1 MDRTIILFLSPPFY
15 LSKESMKRIAYKY
28 RIYPNTEQ
36 KVFFAKCF
44 GCVRF
49 FYNKSLSDM
58 NEIYKSTGKFK
69 SITPAS
75 YKDDYPFLK
84 EVDSLALSN
93 AQLNRNTAF
102 KAFFSRKTGFP
113 KFKSKRNN
121 QSYTTNNQGS
131 VKFSSNNRY
140 ISVPKCPRIR
150 IKKHRDFVGT
160 IKSIT
165 VSRTTDNKYYISLLV
180 ETEIEPLK
188 ESSHMIGL
196 DLGIKDLIVDSNGK
210 KYRNHKYLTKS
221 QTKLAR
227 EQRKLSH
234 MVKGSNNRNKQRIK
248 IARLHKK
255 IQNQRNDYL
264 HKLSKK
270 IIDENQVIALEDLKV
285 IDMEHKNKLAR
296 NITDASW
303 SRLVTL
309 LTYKANWYGR
319 KVIKVPSNYPSSQL
333 CSICG
338 YQNSITKSLNIRKW
352 VCPECGSI
360 HDRDINA
367 ARNILSKGI
376 EILTKD
382 GTHPD
387 SLFMLGSL
395 ESSRKK
401 PPLL

>member
-1 MDRTIILFLSPPFY
+1 MIR
-15 LSKESMKRIAYKY
+15 KAYKY
-28 RIYPNTEQ
+28 RIYPNAEQ

-58 NEIYKSTGKFK
+58 NDIYESTGKFK
-69 SITPAS
+69 NITPAS
-75 YKDDYPFLK
+75 YKEEYPFLK

-93 AQLNRNTAF
+93 AQLNRNIAF
-102 KAFFSRKTGFP
+102 KSFFSHKSGFP
-113 KFKSKRNN
+113 KFKSKRND
-121 QSYTTNNQGS
+121 QSYATNNQGS
-131 VKFSSNNRY
+131 VKISSNHRY
-140 ISVPKCPRIR
+140 ISIPKCSRIR
-150 IKKHRDFVGT
+150 IKMHRLFEGT

-165 VSRTTDNKYYISLLV
+165 VSRTTDNKYYMSLLV
-180 ETEIEPLK
+180 ETEIKQLEPSK
-188 ESSHMIGL
+188 KMIGL
-196 DLGIKDLIVDSNGK
+196 DLGIKDLIVDSNGH
-210 KYRNHKYLTKS
+210 KYKNHKYLTKS
-221 QTKLAR
+221 QQKLAK
-227 EQRKLSH
+227 EQRKLSK

-248 IARLHKK
+248 IAKLHKK

-264 HKLSKK
+264 HKLSRS
-270 IIDENQVIALEDLKV
+270 IIDENQIICIESLLVK
-285 IDMEHKNKLAR
+285 DMMNDSKLAR
-296 NITDASW
+296 NISDVSW
-303 SRLVTL
+303 SRFVSMLI
-309 LTYKANWYGR
+309 YKANWYGR
-319 KVIKVPSNYPSSQL
+319 KVVKVPNNYPSSQL
-333 CSICG
+333 CSVCG

-352 VCPECGSI
+352 VCPECGTV

-376 EILTKD
+376 ELLTKD

>member
-1 MDRTIILFLSPPFY
+1 
-15 LSKESMKRIAYKY
+15 MKRKAYKY
-28 RIYPNTEQ
+28 RIYPSTEQ

-49 FYNKSLSDM
+49 FYNKSLDDM

-69 SITPAS
+69 NITPAS
-75 YKDDYPFLK
+75 YKEDYSFLK

-102 KAFFSRKTGFP
+102 KSFFSHRSSFP
-113 KFKSKRNN
+113 KFKSKRND

-131 VKFSSNNRY
+131 VKLSNNNRY
-140 ISVPKCPRIR
+140 ISIPKCSRIR
-150 IKKHRDFVGT
+150 IKMHRLFEGN

-165 VSRTTDNKYYISLLV
+165 VSSTTDNKYYVSLLV
-180 ETEIEPLK
+180 ETEIETLK
-188 ESSHMIGL
+188 PTKKMIGL
-196 DLGIKDLIVDSNGK
+196 DLGLKDLIVDSNGK
-210 KYRNHKYLTKS
+210 KYKNHKYLTRS
-221 QTKLAR
+221 QTKLAK
-227 EQRKLSH
+227 EQRKLSK

-264 HKLSKK
+264 HKLSRQ
-270 IIDENQVIALEDLKV
+270 IIDENQVICLEDLKV
-285 IDMEHKNKLAR
+285 KDMMNDSKLAR
-296 NITDASW
+296 NISDVSW
-303 SRLVTL
+303 SRLVSML
-309 LTYKANWYGR
+309 IYKANWYGR
-319 KVIKVPSNYPSSQL
+319 TIVKVPTDYPSSQL
-333 CSICG
+333 CSTCG
-338 YQNSITKSLNIRKW
+338 YKNSITKSLNIRKW
-352 VCPECGSI
+352 TCPECGTV

-367 ARNILSKGI
+367 AKNILSKGI
-376 EILTKD
+376 EMLTKD

-387 SLFMLGSL
+387 SLFTLGSI

>member
-1 MDRTIILFLSPPFY
+1 
-15 LSKESMKRIAYKY
+15 MKRIAYKY

-69 SITPAS
+69 NITPAS
-75 YKDDYPFLK
+75 YKEDYSFLK
-84 EVDSLALSN
+84 EVDSFALCN
-93 AQLNRNTAF
+93 AQLNRNAAFKSFFNHKTAF
-102 KAFFSRKTGFP
+102 PRY
-113 KFKSKRNN
+113 KSKRND
-121 QSYTTNNQGS
+121 QSYTTNMVNGNI
-131 VKFSSNNRY
+131 KISSNNRY
-140 ISVPKCPRIR
+140 ISIPKCPRIR
-150 IKKHRDFVGT
+150 IKKHRDFIGT

-165 VSRTTDNKYYISLLV
+165 VSMTTDNKYYISLLV
-180 ETEIEPLK
+180 EEETESINL
-188 ESSHMIGL
+188 MDNAIGL
-196 DLGIKDLIVDSNGK
+196 DLGIKDLIVDSNGH
-210 KYRNHKYLTKS
+210 KYKNHKYLTKS
-221 QTKLAR
+221 QKKLAK

-234 MVKGSNNRNKQRIK
+234 MEKGSNNRNKQRIK
-248 IARLHKK
+248 VARLHKH

-270 IIDENQVIALEDLKV
+270 IIDENQIICIEDLKV
-285 IDMEHKNKLAR
+285 KNMMNDSKLAR
-296 NITDASW
+296 NISDVSW
-303 SRLVTL
+303 SRLVSML
-309 LTYKANWYGR
+309 LYKADWYGR
-319 KVIKVPSNYPSSQL
+319 TIVKVPKDYPSSQL
-333 CSICG
+333 CHACG
-338 YQNSITKSLNIRKW
+338 YKNSITRDLTIRKW
-352 VCPECGSI
+352 ICPKCGSI

-376 EILTKD
+376 ELLTKD

-395 ESSRKK
+395 ESSSKK

>member
-1 MDRTIILFLSPPFY
+1 MI
-15 LSKESMKRIAYKY
+15 KRAYKY
-28 RIYPNTEQ
+28 RIYPNNEQ

-44 GCVRF
+44 GCARF

-69 SITPAS
+69 NITPAS
-75 YKDDYPFLK
+75 YKEDYPFLK

-93 AQLNRNTAF
+93 AQLNRNAAF
-102 KAFFSRKTGFP
+102 KGFFSHKTGFP
-113 KFKSKRNN
+113 KFKSKRND

-131 VKFSSNNRY
+131 VKFSNNDRY
-140 ISVPKCPRIR
+140 ITVPKCSRIR
-150 IKKHRDFVGT
+150 IKKHRDFYGD

-165 VSRTTDNKYYISLLV
+165 VSMTTDNKYYISLLV
-180 ETEIEPLK
+180 EEENKPLK
-188 ESSHMIGL
+188 ESNKIIGL
-196 DLGIKDLIVDSNGK
+196 DLGIKDLIVDSNGH
-210 KYRNHKYLTKS
+210 KYKNHKYLTKS
-221 QTKLAR
+221 QNKLTK
-227 EQRKLSH
+227 EQRKLSK

-248 IARLHKK
+248 VARLHKH

-270 IIDENQVIALEDLKV
+270 IIDENQIICIESLLVK
-285 IDMEHKNKLAR
+285 DMMNDSKLAR
-296 NITDASW
+296 NISDVSW
-303 SRLVTL
+303 YRLVSML
-309 LTYKANWYGR
+309 LYKADWYNR
-319 KVIKVPSNYPSSQL
+319 KVIKVPSTYPSSQF
-333 CSICG
+333 CSKCS
-338 YQNSITKSLNIRKW
+338 YKNSITRDLTIRKW
-352 VCPECGSI
+352 TCPKCGSI

-367 ARNILSKGI
+367 AKNILSKGI

-395 ESSRKK
+395 ESSSKK

>member
-1 MDRTIILFLSPPFY
+1 
-15 LSKESMKRIAYKY
+15 MKRIAYKY

-36 KVFFAKCF
+36 KLFFAKCF

-69 SITPAS
+69 NITPAS
-75 YKDDYPFLK
+75 YKEDYSFLK

-102 KAFFSRKTGFP
+102 KAFFSHRSGFP

-121 QSYTTNNQGS
+121 QSYTTNMVNGNIKIS
-131 VKFSSNNRY
+131 TSNRY
-140 ISVPKCPRIR
+140 ISIPKCPRIR
-150 IKKHRDFVGT
+150 IKKHRDFIGK

-165 VSRTTDNKYYISLLV
+165 VSMTTDNKYYISLLV
-180 ETEIEPLK
+180 EEETKPMEPIDK
-188 ESSHMIGL
+188 MIGL

-210 KYRNHKYLTKS
+210 KYKNHKYLTKS
-221 QTKLAR
+221 QEKLAK
-227 EQRKLSH
+227 EQRKLSK
-234 MVKGSNNRNKQRIK
+234 MVKGSSNRNKQRIK
-248 IARLHKK
+248 VAKLHKH

-270 IIDENQVIALEDLKV
+270 IIDENQIICIEDLKV
-285 IDMEHKNKLAR
+285 KDMMNDSKLAR
-296 NITDASW
+296 NISDVSW
-303 SRLVTL
+303 SRFVSMLI
-309 LTYKANWYGR
+309 YKADWYGR
-319 KVIKVPSNYPSSQL
+319 KVIKVPVTYPSSQL
-333 CSICG
+333 CSLCG
-338 YQNSITKSLNIRKW
+338 YQNKEVKNLKIRKW
-352 VCPECGSI
+352 TCPKCGTI

-367 ARNILSKGI
+367 AKNILSKGI
-376 EILTKD
+376 ETLTKD

-395 ESSRKK
+395 ESSSKK

>member
-1 MDRTIILFLSPPFY
+1 MI
-15 LSKESMKRIAYKY
+15 KRAYKY
-28 RIYPNTEQ
+28 RIYPNNEQ

-44 GCVRF
+44 GCARF

-69 SITPAS
+69 NITPAS
-75 YKDDYPFLK
+75 YKEDYPFLK

-102 KAFFSRKTGFP
+102 KGFFSHKTGFP
-113 KFKSKRNN
+113 KFKSKRND

-131 VKFSSNNRY
+131 VKFSNNDRY
-140 ISVPKCPRIR
+140 ITVPKCSRIR
-150 IKKHRDFVGT
+150 IKKHRDFYGD

-165 VSRTTDNKYYISLLV
+165 VSMTTDNKYYISLLV
-180 ETEIEPLK
+180 EEENKPLK
-188 ESSHMIGL
+188 ESNKIIGL
-196 DLGIKDLIVDSNGK
+196 DLGIKDLIVDSNGH
-210 KYRNHKYLTKS
+210 KYKNHKYLTKS
-221 QTKLAR
+221 QNKLTK
-227 EQRKLSH
+227 EQRKLSK

-248 IARLHKK
+248 VARLHKH

-270 IIDENQVIALEDLKV
+270 IIDENQIICIESLLVK
-285 IDMEHKNKLAR
+285 DMMSDSKLAR
-296 NITDASW
+296 NISDVSW
-303 SRLVTL
+303 YRLVSML
-309 LTYKANWYGR
+309 LYKADWYNR
-319 KVIKVPSNYPSSQL
+319 KVIKVPSTYPSSQF
-333 CSICG
+333 CSKCS
-338 YQNSITKSLNIRKW
+338 YKNSITRDLAIRKW
-352 VCPECGSI
+352 TCPKCGSI

-367 ARNILSKGI
+367 AKNILSKGI

-395 ESSRKK
+395 ESSSKK
-401 PPLL
+401 PQLL

>member
-1 MDRTIILFLSPPFY
+1 
-15 LSKESMKRIAYKY
+15 MKRIAYKY

-36 KVFFAKCF
+36 KIFFAKCF

-69 SITPAS
+69 NITPAS
-75 YKDDYPFLK
+75 YKEDYLFLK
-84 EVDSLALSN
+84 EVDSLALAN
-93 AQLNRNTAF
+93 AQLNRNAAF
-102 KAFFSRKTGFP
+102 KSFFSHKSGFP
-113 KFKSKRNN
+113 KYKSKRND

-131 VKFSSNNRY
+131 VKISDNNRY
-140 ISVPKCPRIR
+140 ISIPKCSRIR
-150 IKKHRDFVGT
+150 IKMHRSFEGT

-165 VSRTTDNKYYISLLV
+165 ISMTTDNKYYISLLV
-180 ETEIEPLK
+180 ETEIEALEPSK
-188 ESSHMIGL
+188 KMIGL

-210 KYRNHKYLTKS
+210 KYKNHKYLTKS
-221 QTKLAR
+221 QEKLAK
-227 EQRKLSH
+227 EQRKLSK

-248 IARLHKK
+248 VAKLHKH

-264 HKLSKK
+264 HKLSKR
-270 IIDENQVIALEDLKV
+270 IIDENQVICLEDLKV
-285 IDMEHKNKLAR
+285 KDMMSDSKLAR
-296 NITDASW
+296 NISDVSW
-303 SRLVTL
+303 SRFVSML
-309 LTYKANWYGR
+309 LYKANWYGR
-319 KVIKVPSNYPSSQL
+319 NVVKVPSTYPSSQL

-338 YQNSITKSLNIRKW
+338 YKNSITKSLNIRKW
-352 VCPECGSI
+352 TCPEFGTI

-376 EILTKD
+376 ELLTKD

-387 SLFMLGSL
+387 SLFTLGSL
-395 ESSRKK
+395 ESSSKK

>member
-1 MDRTIILFLSPPFY
+1 
-15 LSKESMKRIAYKY
+15 MKRIAYKY

-36 KVFFAKCF
+36 KIFFAKCF

-49 FYNKSLSDM
+49 FYNKSLTDM

-69 SITPAS
+69 NITPAS
-75 YKDDYPFLK
+75 YKEDYSFLK
-84 EVDSLALSN
+84 EVDSFALCN

-102 KAFFSRKTGFP
+102 KSFFSHRSGFP
-113 KFKSKRNN
+113 KFKSKRND
-121 QSYTTNNQGS
+121 QSYTTNMINGNI
-131 VKFSSNNRY
+131 KFSNNDRY
-140 ISVPKCPRIR
+140 ISIPKCPRIR
-150 IKKHRDFVGT
+150 IKKHRDFIGT

-165 VSRTTDNKYYISLLV
+165 VSMTTDNKYYISLLV
-180 ETEIEPLK
+180 ESEIKPLK
-188 ESSHMIGL
+188 ESNRTIGL
-196 DLGIKDLIVDSNGK
+196 DLGLKDLIVDSNGK
-210 KYRNHKYLTKS
+210 KYKNHKYLTKS
-221 QTKLAR
+221 QNKLAK
-227 EQRKLSH
+227 EQRKLSK

-248 IARLHKK
+248 VARLHKH

-270 IIDENQVIALEDLKV
+270 IIDENQVICIESLLVKNMM
-285 IDMEHKNKLAR
+285 IDSKLAR
-296 NITDASW
+296 NISDASM
-303 SRLVTL
+303 SRFISMLV
-309 LTYKANWYGR
+309 YKANWYGR
-319 KVIKVPSNYPSSQL
+319 TIVKVPSDFPSSQL
-333 CSICG
+333 CSSCG
-338 YQNSITKSLNIRKW
+338 YKNPITKDLAIRKW
-352 VCPECGSI
+352 TCPKCGSI

-367 ARNILSKGI
+367 AKNILSKGI

>member
-1 MDRTIILFLSPPFY
+1 MI
-15 LSKESMKRIAYKY
+15 KRAYKY
-28 RIYPNTEQ
+28 RIYPNNEQ

-44 GCVRF
+44 GCARF

-69 SITPAS
+69 NITPAS
-75 YKDDYPFLK
+75 YKEDYPFLK

-102 KAFFSRKTGFP
+102 KGFFSHKTGFP
-113 KFKSKRNN
+113 KFKSKRND

-131 VKFSSNNRY
+131 VKFSNNDRY
-140 ISVPKCPRIR
+140 ITVPKCSRIR
-150 IKKHRDFVGT
+150 IKKHRDFYGD

-165 VSRTTDNKYYISLLV
+165 VSMTTDNKYYISLLV
-180 ETEIEPLK
+180 EEENKPLK
-188 ESSHMIGL
+188 ESNKIIGL
-196 DLGIKDLIVDSNGK
+196 DLGIKDLIVDSNGH
-210 KYRNHKYLTKS
+210 KYKNHKYLTKS
-221 QTKLAR
+221 QNKLTK
-227 EQRKLSH
+227 EQRKLSK

-248 IARLHKK
+248 VARLHKH

-270 IIDENQVIALEDLKV
+270 IIDENQIICIESLLVKEMMSDS
-285 IDMEHKNKLAR
+285 KLAR
-296 NITDASW
+296 NISDVSW
-303 SRLVTL
+303 YRLVSML
-309 LTYKANWYGR
+309 LYKADWYNR
-319 KVIKVPSNYPSSQL
+319 KVIKVPSTYPSSQF
-333 CSICG
+333 CSKCS
-338 YQNSITKSLNIRKW
+338 YKNSITKDLTIRKW
-352 VCPECGSI
+352 TCPKCGSI

-367 ARNILSKGI
+367 AKNILSKGI

-395 ESSRKK
+395 ESSSKK